1 MSILSIARYALAQRG
16 ALRRARRL
24 SHPRAQARQG
34 LARSPFM
41 WAGGLMLMAFAVA
54 WD

>member
-1 MSILSIARYALAQRG
+1 MSIVSIARRALAQRS
-16 ALRRARRL
+16 ALRKARRL
-24 SHPRAQARQG
+24 AHARAQARQG

-41 WAGGLMLMAFAVA
+41 WACGLMLMAFAVA

>member
-1 MSILSIARYALAQRG
+1 MSILSIARSALAQRS
-16 ALRRARRL
+16 ALRKARRL
-24 SHPRAQARQG
+24 SHARAQSSQG

-41 WAGGLMLMAFAVA
+41 WVCGLMLMAFAVA